1 MNKKKKLSIIL
12 GTTIPLFFILLF
24 VSIPIIY
31 VADYYHAD
39 EEAIEAFIK
48 DYDIER
54 KELDKNLTAFI
65 PDTYEHGFIFY
76 PGGKVESKAY
86 EPLMYDLAS
95 KGILC
100 VLVKMPFN
108 LAILDVN
115 RADDVFGYF
124 PNVESWHIG
133 GHSLGGT
140 VASMYLEE
148 HSDKFVGLVLL
159 ASYSTTN
166 ITNEN
171 IRVLTI
177 KGSEDKVLS
186 IDKYEK
192 NVHNLTSNLYEYSI
206 GGGCHAY
213 FGMYGKQK
221 GDGTPT
227 ISPKD
232 QILLTSSL
240 ISDFIY
246 QEGLMRPYN

>member
-1 MNKKKKLSIIL
+1 MNKKIKLSIIL

-24 VSIPIIY
+24 ISIPIIY
-31 VADYYHAD
+31 VSDYYHAD

-54 KELDKNLTAFI
+54 KELDKHLTAFI

-76 PGGKVESKAY
+76 PGGKVESTAY

-166 ITNEN
+166 ITDEN
-171 IRVLTI
+171 IHVLTI
-177 KGSEDKVLS
+177 KASEDHILS
-186 IDKYEK
+186 IDKYEE
-192 NVHNLTSNLYEYSI
+192 NVPNLTPNLEEYTVP
-206 GGGCHAY
+206 GGCHAY

-227 ISPKD
+227 ISPKE
-232 QILLTSSL
+232 QIIFTSGL
-240 ISDFIY
+240 ISGFIY
-246 QEGLMRPYN
+246 HGLIRPHN